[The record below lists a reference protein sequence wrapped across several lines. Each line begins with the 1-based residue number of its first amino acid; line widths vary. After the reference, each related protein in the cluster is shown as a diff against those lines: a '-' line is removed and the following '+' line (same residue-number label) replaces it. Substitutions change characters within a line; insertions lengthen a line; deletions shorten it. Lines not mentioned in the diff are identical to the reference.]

1 MSNKKTGIII
11 GTVAGA
17 IAGAALAAMSCQKGH
32 CSRKSSSFARATS
45 NILDTAGNVFLNMS
59 DMLR

>member
-11 GTVAGA
+11 GAVAGA
-17 IAGAALAAMSCQKGH
+17 AAGAALAVISCSQKH
-32 CSRKSSSFARATS
+32 CSRKSSSFARTTS
-45 NILDTAGNVFLNMS
+45 NILDTAANVFLNMS